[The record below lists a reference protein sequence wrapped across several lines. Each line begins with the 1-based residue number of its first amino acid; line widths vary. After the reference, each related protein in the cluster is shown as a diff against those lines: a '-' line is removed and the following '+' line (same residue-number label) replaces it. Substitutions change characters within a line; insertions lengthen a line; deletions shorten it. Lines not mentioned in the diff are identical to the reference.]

1 MTDSALQPEGG
12 EPRTR
17 RVERSEHR
25 QPLLRNGIIC
35 AVVGLAAVIGGAVM
49 FSALQAAQVLSPI
62 ADADVGDTLTFDG
75 DDGNYAVVLKRG
87 EISDEN
93 VVERLVRDTTC
104 TVIASDGTTRRSK
117 GRVRPAHRR
126 PTLVPA
132 SAHSPR
138 LMARPR

>member
-49 FSALQAAQVLSPI
+49 FSALQAAQVLSSSPVTVRHGDRRVASGQLI
-62 ADADVGDTLTFDG
+62 AD
-75 DDGNYAVVLKRG
+75 
-87 EISDEN
+87 
-93 VVERLVRDTTC
+93 RLWC
-104 TVIASDGTTRRSK
+104 Q
-117 GRVRPAHRR
+117 HRHIHR
-126 PTLVPA
+126 A
-132 SAHSPR
+132 
-138 LMARPR
+138 